1 MAIKYT
7 WDCKT
12 VDTYPTASNDNADEF
27 NDVIFNVHYKLK
39 ASDTFDGE
47 KKEYSV
53 IASVALDTTNLAT
66 DTFTSFDSI
75 TENDIQGWVTS
86 ALGTDNIAI
95 LKESASGSLLETAKP
110 TVVTKI
116 IG

>member
-47 KKEYSV
+47 KIEYSV
-53 IASVALDTTNLAT
+53 IGTAALDTANLT
-66 DTFTSFDSI
+66 IDTFTSFDSI
-75 TENDIQGWVTS
+75 KESDIQGWVTD
-86 ALGTDNIAI
+86 ALGTDSIAI